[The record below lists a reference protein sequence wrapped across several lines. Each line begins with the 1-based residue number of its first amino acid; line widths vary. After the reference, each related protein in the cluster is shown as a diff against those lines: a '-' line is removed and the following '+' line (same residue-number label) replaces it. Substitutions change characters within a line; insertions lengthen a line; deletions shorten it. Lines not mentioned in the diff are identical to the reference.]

1 MRTSSLRGIG
11 PKSARWLAD
20 AGVHTRD
27 DLQRLGAVAA
37 FRAVQAAGFTPTL
50 NLLWGLQG
58 LSWTSTGSTCPPSIK
73 AQLRADLEVQDAA
86 TT

>member
-1 MRTSSLRGIG
+1 MPAYI
-11 PKSARWLAD
+11 
-20 AGVHTRD
+20 HTRD

-58 LSWTSTGSTCPPSIK
+58 AIMDINWI
-73 AQLRADLEVQDAA
+73 DLEV
-86 TT
+86 